1 MFKLHILPILGN
13 YKVKNLD
20 TATAQNGVNKWSSFV
35 SSNKMIGYARSVMSY
50 ALKEEYAVRNPFDLI
65 IKPKV
70 EPPKKEKYF
79 YETAELKQLM
89 AVIDDWDHLQARALI
104 RLLAFTGLRRGEALA
119 LTWDDLNEENKTLR
133 IDKALGVKEREGK
146 TEVYLKG
153 PKIKLLIEL
162 LQ

>member
-89 AVIDDWDHLQARALI
+89 AVIDDWD
-104 RLLAFTGLRRGEALA
+104 
-119 LTWDDLNEENKTLR
+119 EENKTLR